1 MNVTTIGI
9 DLAKNT
15 FSLHGV
21 DSRGK
26 TVFRKTLSRAKLM
39 PFLAQQPPCLIG
51 MEACSGAH
59 HWGRSL
65 QALGHRVGI
74 MASRFVAPY
83 RKGGKN
89 DGNDAEA
96 VCEAVA
102 RPGMRFV
109 PVKSA
114 EQQALLCLHRV
125 RQGFIK
131 ERTAAINQLRG
142 LLSEFGLIMPKGF
155 TRPSTISREY
165 SKTPRTGC
173 RCSPGAS
180 STMCTC
186 A

>member
-26 TVFRKTLSRAKLM
+26 ILFRKTLARAKLM

-59 HWGRSL
+59 HWARSL

-74 MASRFVAPY
+74 MAPRFVAPY

-96 VCEAVA
+96 ICE
-102 RPGMRFV
+102 
-109 PVKSA
+109 
-114 EQQALLCLHRV
+114 
-125 RQGFIK
+125 
-131 ERTAAINQLRG
+131 
-142 LLSEFGLIMPKGF
+142 
-155 TRPSTISREY
+155 TR
-165 SKTPRTGC
+165 
-173 RCSPGAS
+173 
-180 STMCTC
+180 
-186 A
+186 